1 MRDTLKDFYEN
12 YWDHR
17 KKIGKIHTKT
27 GYYIPERLKVVAS
40 MIPEENRK
48 IKVFDMG
55 CGEGTLGM
63 LLREK
68 FRDVYTMGCDIA
80 EKTVEL
86 AAPFYDRTVQLDIE
100 SDNIEDKLGRETF
113 DYIVCVEILEHLM
126 YPDRAL
132 RKLKSFLS
140 KDGHMIVSFPNI
152 AWWKYRLM
160 LLKGRFPEE
169 SRLYHHA
176 EHLHDF
182 TMHTFRKLL
191 EDSGLEPVELGG
203 EFVPPQFMK
212 HLPKSIL
219 DRIVKKRPNLFGYQ
233 VVIKTKRSNCQEL

>member
-1 MRDTLKDFYEN
+1 MISYKDFYEE

-17 KKIGKIHTKT
+17 EKIGKIHTKK
-27 GYYIPERLKVVAS
+27 GYYIPERLRVVTS
-40 MIPEENRK
+40 MIPDEGRR

-68 FRDVYTMGCDIA
+68 FKDIYTLGCDIS
-80 EKTVEL
+80 EKTVGL
-86 AAPFYDRTVQLDIE
+86 ASPFYDRTIQLDIE
-100 SDNIEDKLGRETF
+100 SDNLKEKIGNENF

-132 RKLKSFLS
+132 LKLKNFLAEN
-140 KDGHMIVSFPNI
+140 GYMIVSFPNI
-152 AWWKYRLM
+152 AWWKYRLT

-176 EHLHDF
+176 EHIHDF

-191 EDSGLEPVELGG
+191 KDSGLEPVELGG
-203 EFVPPQFMK
+203 EFIPPQFMK
-212 HLPKSIL
+212 RLPKGIL
-219 DRIVKKRPNLFGYQ
+219 DRLIKRRPNLFGYQ
-233 VVIKTKRSNCQEL
+233 VVIKAKKIL